1 MLSMGAMPHDQNSP
15 AVTPRVYRAAS
26 APWLTG
32 FLVILGAV
40 VAVSGWGQDA
50 RLAVASVCCGAAL
63 AGLGYALYWRP
74 RMEIHGFGVRII
86 NPLRSVDIPWAQII
100 DVRTRFTVTVVTE
113 VGSHSCF
120 ALPAAGPGSALR
132 SGAQGVTQAHPLA
145 RTDGSA
151 RTGDL
156 AGTHSG
162 TAANDIRTL
171 WQRKIDTGELD
182 VFTRDDAAL
191 EPVRVRYVPAPL
203 AVTLALAVVGIALF
217 ITA

>member
-1 MLSMGAMPHDQNSP
+1 MRAMPQYQRSP
-15 AVTPRVYRAAS
+15 ADSPRVYRAAS

-32 FLVILGAV
+32 FLVILA
-40 VAVSGWGQDA
+40 VAVPVTGWGQNA
-50 RLAVASVCCGAAL
+50 WLFAASVCFGAAV

-74 RMEIHGFGVRII
+74 RLEIHGHGVRII
-86 NPLRSVDIPWAQII
+86 NPLRAVDVPWAHII

-113 VGSHSCF
+113 AGSHSCF

-132 SGAQGVTQAHPLA
+132 SGAQGVSQAHPLA
-145 RTDGSA
+145 RTDGTV

-162 TAANDIRTL
+162 AAANDIRTL

-191 EPVRVRYVPAPL
+191 EPVRIAYVPAPL
-203 AVTLALAVVGIALF
+203 AVTLIMAAAGVALF
-217 ITA
+217 MTA

>member
-1 MLSMGAMPHDQNSP
+1 MRAMPQYQRSP
-15 AVTPRVYRAAS
+15 ADSPRVYRAAS

-32 FLVILGAV
+32 FLVILA
-40 VAVSGWGQDA
+40 VAVAVTGWGQNA
-50 RLAVASVCCGAAL
+50 WLFAASVCFGAAV

-74 RMEIHGFGVRII
+74 RLEIHGHGVRII
-86 NPLRSVDIPWAQII
+86 NPLRAVDVPWAHII

-113 VGSHSCF
+113 AGSHSCF

-132 SGAQGVTQAHPLA
+132 SGAQGVSQAHPLA
-145 RTDGSA
+145 RTDGTV

-162 TAANDIRTL
+162 AAANDIRTL

-191 EPVRVRYVPAPL
+191 EPVRIAYVPAPL
-203 AVTLALAVVGIALF
+203 AVTLIMAAAGVALF
-217 ITA
+217 MTA

>member
-1 MLSMGAMPHDQNSP
+1 MGAMPHDQNSP

-32 FLVILGAV
+32 FLVILVAV

-50 RLAVASVCCGAAL
+50 RLTVASVCCGAAL

-86 NPLRSVDIPWAQII
+86 NPLRTVDIPWAQII

-113 VGSHSCF
+113 TGSHSCF

-132 SGAQGVTQAHPLA
+132 SGTQGVTQAHPLA
-145 RTDGSA
+145 RADGSV

-156 AGTHSG
+156 AGTRSG
-162 TAANDIRTL
+162 AAANDIRTL

-203 AVTLALAVVGIALF
+203 AVTLAVATVGITLF
-217 ITA
+217 VTA